1 MSTEKSAA
9 EIERESIQVE
19 GITKDDDGKLVELK
33 DDPKPEPEPEPKPE
47 DEVEPEA
54 EPEEEAEEETAEE
67 KSAREAEE
75 ASQADT
81 KTKRQVER
89 MQKRIDA
96 LTAKSRTTDA
106 ENAELKRLL
115 DAKQAD
121 GDLVLTEEEVERR
134 AELKAE
140 AKAIEREFE
149 QTCNRLAKKALE
161 IDKNFTKNVNEMAK
175 DIGLIPPVMIGI
187 LDDLDN
193 GAAILAYLAV
203 NIDEAEDIYKM
214 SDGRKALALAKLDN
228 KLTKKIIPKPISKV
242 PAPNANIGGGNRMSS
257 TLNDSMSDEDWI
269 KKRNDDRRKAGKW

>member
-1 MSTEKSAA
+1 MNTEKTAA

-19 GITKDDDGKLVELK
+19 GIIKDDDGKLVELK
-33 DDPKPEPEPEPKPE
+33 DDPKPEPEPEVEPE
-47 DEVEPEA
+47 PEAEPEA

-134 AELKAE
+134 ADLKAE

-149 QTCNRLAKKALE
+149 QTCNKLAKAALV

-193 GAAILAYLAV
+193 GAAVLAYLAV
-203 NIDEAEDIYKM
+203 NVDEAEDIYKM

-228 KLTKKIIPKPISKV
+228 KLAKKIVPKPISKV

-257 TLNDSMSDEDWI
+257 TLNDSMTDEDWI
-269 KKRNDDRRKAGKW
+269 RKRNEDRRKAGKW